1 MAHIRSLVL
10 FMLSLVFTLNA
21 SGQNSVYQQDDQ
33 FPFIFIS
40 KDTVTVPPTFSDR
53 EFKDAATAVYFKVN
67 KSVIQDG
74 DAFFQLY
81 NDEILPRINGKHLQ
95 LRKIYVRGAA
105 SPEGPY
111 ANNVRL
117 GRERSKAL
125 LTALQKD
132 LAHQYEEVDQQVS
145 SITEDYGFLCLLMEE
160 AGDPDYEV
168 VRQIFDDCGGDEAC
182 CKKKLMAAQGGKLWK
197 RLLKEYFPRL
207 RAARM
212 ILWFTEP
219 DADHAPAPIVPA
231 IRQEVAD
238 SIEGGIPTAG
248 LTPPPFEW
256 TYEPTAP
263 VEYVRR
269 HLVAAR
275 TNLVH
280 DFFVMPGFGFAPSP
294 NLQFEVYP
302 LDGHLTY
309 NAGITWGTWRKWDTH
324 EFWQVRDIQLE
335 LRRYFKGH
343 GEFIGPYLAAYA
355 HGGKY
360 GIGLN
365 EEKGWEGEHGGAGL
379 SGGYT
384 MALNKRGDLR
394 LEFMAAF
401 GCLVTRFD
409 PYVYGNPITGKVD
422 GDYYYKYYGSASDFK
437 RRNHQLIWWGPT
449 NLGIQL
455 TYDIIYRKRHQK

>member
-1 MAHIRSLVL
+1 MRRYIFYTL
-10 FMLSLVFTLNA
+10 FLLSLLFAPNI
-21 SGQNSVYQQDDQ
+21 SGQNSVYQQDEQ

-74 DAFFQLY
+74 DEFYRLY
-81 NDEILPRINGKHLQ
+81 REVILPRINSEHLQ

-111 ANNVRL
+111 NNNVRL

-125 LTALQKD
+125 LDALQRD
-132 LAHQYEEVDQQVS
+132 LSHQYETIDQQTS
-145 SITEDYGFLCLLMEE
+145 SVTEDYGFLCLLLEE
-160 AGDPDYEV
+160 NNDPDYAEV
-168 VRQIFDDCGGDEAC
+168 KNIYDECGGDEFC
-182 CKKKLMAAQGGKLWK
+182 CKKKLMAAQGGRLWK
-197 RLLKEYFPRL
+197 RLLKDYFPRL
-207 RAARM
+207 RSARM

-219 DADHAPAPIVPA
+219 DEAHAPDPELAA
-231 IRQEVAD
+231 LGFEVAD
-238 SIEGGIPTAG
+238 SIRGSIKAPDDIHLGY
-248 LTPPPFEW
+248 TPE
-256 TYEPTAP
+256 P
-263 VEYVRR
+263 VEYTRR
-269 HLVAAR
+269 HLIAAR

-280 DFFVMPGFGFAPSP
+280 DLFVMPGFGFAPSP
-294 NLQFEVYP
+294 NLQFEYYP

-309 NAGITWGTWRKWDTH
+309 NAAITWGTWRKWNTH

-343 GEFIGPYLAAYA
+343 GEFIGPYLSAYA

-365 EEKGWEGEHGGAGL
+365 EEKGWQGEYGGVGL
-379 SGGYT
+379 AGGYT
-384 MALNKRGDLR
+384 MALNKKGNFRI
-394 LEFMAAF
+394 EFMAAL
-401 GCLVTRFD
+401 GVIGSRFD
-409 PYVYGNPITGKVD
+409 PYVYGNPVTGTID
-422 GDYYYKYYGSASDFK
+422 GDYYYNYLGSASDFK
-437 RRNHQLIWWGPT
+437 RRNHQAFYWGPT

-455 TYDIIYRKRHQK
+455 TYDIIYRKRHRK